1 MFILVLQV
9 ILSNLT
15 NARKERALEPKG
27 KVLSITI
34 RRKPRLPFWND
45 TRTFGSLSNL
55 DKLLEKLQEV
65 TEELEKDMAKR
76 GWAGKTVTLKYKLD
90 TFKGTITF

>member
-1 MFILVLQV
+1 M
-9 ILSNLT
+9 
-15 NARKERALEPKG
+15 
-27 KVLSITI
+27 
-34 RRKPRLPFWND
+34 
-45 TRTFGSLSNL
+45 SNL